1 MIFDGGTLFVR
12 VFAPYLVFLG
22 MKKSIQKRGLMFTRK
37 KSIIL
42 KIIKLRN
49 KGSALFL
56 KVKEVITKKQSFYI
70 LKCSELKICS

>member
-56 KVKEVITKKQSFYI
+56 
-70 LKCSELKICS
+70 